1 MNTKFLLAGV
11 SAIAIAAAAS
21 SANAASHKVA
31 EQIDA
36 LSKKV
41 EGMSDSFAK
50 KGVKGASLTVSGQVN
65 RAVLYLDDSNN
76 AVITNVDSDA
86 SSTRFRW
93 KASAPM
99 SNGMKVGALLEI
111 ENGSN
116 RLSSKGV
123 DNNDASDD
131 GVDRQTLTDSNGD
144 TVTVNQAE
152 RFLRARHMDV
162 WISGGFGKLSMG
174 QGSTASDG
182 VLHANFMHAGTAD
195 VNFEPLAG
203 IGTTGGKT
211 FGDGDREDR
220 VRYDTPSFGGAKL
233 GISYG
238 NEGHVQAT
246 ARYAGKVGGAVRL
259 DARIS
264 YEAADQDTDIIA
276 GSAGIN
282 VSGFQ
287 FTVAA
292 AHNDGGNGGNEDFF
306 YGLQAGYTGKLT
318 SMGNTGFA
326 AQFIQRSSTVKTIG
340 LGVTQD
346 LAPGTTA
353 YASLRFSDR
362 QANGTEDTAALV
374 GMRVRF

>member
-41 EGMSDSFAK
+41 EGMSDTFAK

-65 RAVLYLDDSNN
+65 RGVLYIDDGNN
-76 AVITNVDSDA
+76 AVITNVDNDA

-99 SNGMKVGALLEI
+99 SNGMKAGALIEI

-116 RLSSKGV
+116 RLSSRAG
-123 DNNDASDD
+123 NNNQDDADD
-131 GVDRQTLTDSNGD
+131 GTDGS
-144 TVTVNQAE
+144 
-152 RFLRARHMDV
+152 RFLRARHFDV
-162 WISGGFGKLSMG
+162 WVAGGFGKLSMG
-174 QGSTASDG
+174 QGSVASDG
-182 VLHANFMHAGTAD
+182 VLHANFMHAGLAD
-195 VNFEPLAG
+195 INFEPLGGAPV
-203 IGTTGGKT
+203 TGFVS
-211 FGDGDREDR
+211 FGDGGREDR
-220 VRYDTPSFGGAKL
+220 VRYDTPSFGGASL
-233 GISYG
+233 GISYAD
-238 NEGHVQAT
+238 EGHVQAT
-246 ARYAGKVGGAVRL
+246 ARYAGKIGSAMRL

-264 YEAADQDTDIIA
+264 YEAADQDADIIA

-282 VSGFQ
+282 ASGFQ
-287 FTVAA
+287 VTIAA

-306 YGLQAGYTGKLT
+306 YGIQVGYTGKLT

-326 AQFIQRSSTVKTIG
+326 AQYLQRSATRKTMAF
-340 LGVTQD
+340 GVTQD

-353 YASLRFSDR
+353 YASLRFSD
-362 QANGTEDTAALV
+362 EDATGDESTAGLV

>member
-65 RAVLYLDDSNN
+65 RAVLYLDDGNN

-99 SNGMKVGALLEI
+99 SNGMKAGALIEI

-116 RLSSKGV
+116 RLSGKGV
-123 DNNDASDD
+123 NNNDDSDD
-131 GVDRQTLTDSNGD
+131 GNNGG
-144 TVTVNQAE
+144 VAQ
-152 RFLRARHMDV
+152 RFLRARHFDV
-162 WISGGFGKLSMG
+162 WVAGGFGKISMG

-182 VLHANFMHAGTAD
+182 VLHANYMHVGLAD
-195 VNFEPLAG
+195 INFEPLGGLPVTG
-203 IGTTGGKT
+203 IAS
-211 FGDGDREDR
+211 FGDGGREDR

-233 GISYG
+233 GISYA

-246 ARYAGKVGGAVRL
+246 ARYAGKIGSALRL

-264 YEAADQDTDIIA
+264 YEAADQEADIIA

-282 VSGFQ
+282 ASGFQ
-287 FTVAA
+287 VTVAA
-292 AHNDGGNGGNEDFF
+292 AHNDGGVGGNENFF
-306 YGLQAGYTGKLT
+306 YGVQVGYTGKLT
-318 SMGNTGFA
+318 SMGNTGFG
-326 AQFIQRSSTVKTIG
+326 AQYLQNGSTRKT
-340 LGVTQD
+340 LAFGVTQD

-353 YASLRFSDR
+353 YASLRFSDE
-362 QANGTEDTAALV
+362 QATGDESTAGLV